1 MGLFSKKPSQEEL
14 EAREANKEVLAKF
27 NPTASWGVKKKQ
39 PSTQFM
45 YDEEMKTFVVVDG
58 PDESFRERNPFVIGF
73 DEVEDVFLE
82 VDEWWTEDGNKFNK
96 FHDNHILLQDKYD
109 EVFWHY
115 DFYLNIK
122 TTHPFC
128 ENIRYQMN
136 HDTNVLMVPGF
147 SLFVHRGLE
156 LNGVFRGSEIRE
168 QRIRLEEF
176 CEKIKGN
183 VKTGRTIDFITGQR
197 PDGVLE
203 KMKQDLTEDW
213 YVSRIENVINHVKR
227 AGRISKLLLNNK

>member
-14 EAREANKEVLAKF
+14 AAQEANKEVLEKF

-45 YDEEMKTFVVVDG
+45 YDEVMRSFVVVDG
-58 PDESFRERNPFVIGF
+58 PDETFRERNPIVIGF

-96 FHDNHILLQDKYD
+96 FHDNHILLQENYSK
-109 EVFWHY
+109 VFWHY

-136 HDTNVLMVPGF
+136 FDTNVLKIPGIH
-147 SLFVHRGLE
+147 LFVKRGLE
-156 LNGVFRGSEIRE
+156 LNGKFRGKEINE
-168 QRIRLEEF
+168 QVKRLEEF
-176 CEKIKGN
+176 AEKIKGN
-183 VKTGRTIDFITGQR
+183 VKTERTVDFLMGNR
-197 PDGVLE
+197 PDGILD
-203 KMKQDLTEDW
+203 KMKQDYTEDW
-213 YVSRIENVINHVKR
+213 YISRIENVTNHVKR
-227 AGRISKLLLNNK
+227 AARISKLLLSDK